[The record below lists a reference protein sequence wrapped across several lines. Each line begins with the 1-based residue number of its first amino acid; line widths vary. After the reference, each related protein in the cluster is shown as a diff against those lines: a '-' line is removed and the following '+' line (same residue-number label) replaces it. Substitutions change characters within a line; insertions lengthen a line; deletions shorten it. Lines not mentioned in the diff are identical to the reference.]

1 MCRIWQRRHSE
12 YDAQIMS
19 TSSPSDLV
27 SVVPQGTGHRVS
39 GRRTVSFPSVTVDIL
54 ATRRIELSEW
64 SLLRFHDPY
73 WRLYWPTAPGGLVEI
88 EGETMAL
95 EPGCF
100 YLIPPHTTF
109 STALTQP
116 FSKWYAH
123 FKLGRLA
130 DRARPGIHR
139 FAATPEIRRTV
150 EALTAMDPSEG
161 STIPWLTVQFVV
173 QALGFLPKDVWSEQ
187 RLDDRVLRAMEFMSA
202 HFSLKITTEQVAHFA
217 GLSVRN
223 LNHLFQKELRQPPMR
238 VLLDY
243 RLDEACRLL
252 RSGNLSIEEVAEQ
265 SGLVNRHYLSR
276 MMRQHRNTTPAA
288 YRDEQVWS

>member
-1 MCRIWQRRHSE
+1 MPP
-12 YDAQIMS
+12 S
-19 TSSPSDLV
+19 THPDLV
-27 SVVPQGTGHRVS
+27 SVVPQGTAHRVS

-64 SLLRFHDPY
+64 SLLRYHDPY
-73 WRLYWPTAPGGLVEI
+73 WRLYWPATSGGLVEI
-88 EGETMAL
+88 NGETTPL
-95 EPGCF
+95 EPGNF

-109 STALTQP
+109 STALTKP

-130 DRARPGIHR
+130 DRAAPGIHR
-139 FAATPEIRRTV
+139 FKATHEIEKTV
-150 EALTAMDPSEG
+150 DALSKLDPAER
-161 STIPWLTVQFVV
+161 STIPWLTVQFVA
-173 QALGFLPKDVWSEQ
+173 QALGFLSKEVWSDQ
-187 RLDDRVLRAMEFMSA
+187 RLDDRILRAMEFMGA

-252 RSGNLSIEEVAEQ
+252 RFGNLSIEEVAEQ

>member
-1 MCRIWQRRHSE
+1 MPANADPQ
-12 YDAQIMS
+12 
-19 TSSPSDLV
+19 LV
-27 SVVPQGTGHRVS
+27 SVVPQGTAHRVS
-39 GRRTVSFPSVTVDIL
+39 GRRTVSFPSVTLDIL
-54 ATRRIELSEW
+54 ATRRIELTEW
-64 SLLRFHDPY
+64 ELVRYHDPY
-73 WRLYWPTAPGGLVEI
+73 WRLYWPITRGGVVEI
-88 EGETMAL
+88 QGEATPL
-95 EPGCF
+95 EPGRV

-109 STALTQP
+109 STTLAKP

-130 DRARPGIHR
+130 DRAAPGIHR
-139 FAATPEIRRTV
+139 FPVTPEIRRV
-150 EALTAMDPSEG
+150 VDAFSENDSG
-161 STIPWLTVQFVV
+161 DLHTRSWLTVQFV
-173 QALGFLPKDVWSEQ
+173 ALALEFLPADVWTEH
-187 RLDDRVLRAMEFMSA
+187 RIDDRILRAMEFMSA
-202 HFSLKITTEQVAHFA
+202 HLSLKITTEQIAKFA

-223 LNHLFQKELRQPPMR
+223 LNHLFQKEVRQPPMS

-252 RSGNLSIEEVAEQ
+252 RFGNLSIEEVAEQ

>member
-1 MCRIWQRRHSE
+1 M
-12 YDAQIMS
+12 DS
-19 TSSPSDLV
+19 THKPELV
-27 SVVPQGTGHRVS
+27 SVVPQGTVHRVS
-39 GRRTVSFPSVTVDIL
+39 GRRTVSFPNVAVDIL
-54 ATRRIELSEW
+54 ATRRIELTEW
-64 SLLRFHDPY
+64 SLVRYHDPY
-73 WRLYWPTAPGGLVEI
+73 WRLYWPTSAGGVVEI
-88 EGETMAL
+88 GGEATLL

-109 STALTQP
+109 STALTKP

-130 DRARPGIHR
+130 DRAVPGIHR
-139 FAATPEIRRTV
+139 FAATREIERTV
-150 EALTAMDPSEG
+150 EKLCESDPSE
-161 STIPWLTVQFVV
+161 SRSIPWLTVQFVT
-173 QALGFLPKDVWSEQ
+173 QALEFLPQDVWTEQ
-187 RLDDRVLRAMEFMSA
+187 RLDDRVLRAMEFMGA
-202 HFSLKITTEQVAHFA
+202 HFSLKITTDQVAHFA

-223 LNHLFQKELRQPPMR
+223 LNHLFQKELKQPPMR

-288 YRDEQVWS
+288 YRDEEVWS